1 VNFRLP
7 MLVLMGLLLV
17 VVMPLHSAMAEEE
30 FKLQASAVWQ
40 SKGSVYLIGENEALF
55 VGGFSG
61 IMFANDKKGNLNAA
75 QLVCPSMMEINL
87 QNGETSGQGR
97 CIITNAEGHRV
108 FAKWQCEGAATQGCK
123 GDFKFLAGTE
133 KFQGVSGGGE
143 FVLRSAIGKLT
154 ADLVSGDVNTIGLG
168 LAAWPNLTVKLP

>member
-1 VNFRLP
+1 MNFRIP
-7 MLVLMGLLLV
+7 MLALLGLLLV
-17 VVMPLHSAMAEEE
+17 VATPVRSVMAGEE
-30 FKLQASAVWQ
+30 FKLQATATWQ

-61 IMFANDKKGNLNAA
+61 VMFVTDGQGSLNAA
-75 QLVCPSMMEINL
+75 QLICPGMMDINL

-108 FAKWQCEGAATQGCK
+108 FAKWQCDGIATQGCK
-123 GDFKFLAGTE
+123 GDFELLAGTGR
-133 KFQGVSGGGE
+133 FQGVSGGGE
-143 FVLRSAIGKLT
+143 FVLRSAIGQLT
-154 ADLVSGDVNTIGLG
+154 ADLISGDVDTIGLG